1 MKFQIRQ
8 FFVLFVSLA
17 DIVNTCYIELTD
29 EKSVEYPAIINSSA
43 LPNYEK
49 WWGAVSDKECMIYR
63 KLKPRWTTKMEII
76 DLDISEKG
84 IGIFVNKRESKKS
97 WRPLEQI
104 NPNQKKI
111 YFNLNDWKSLK
122 IIARKSDK
130 FKVEF
135 SNVHCPLPVGAKL
148 GNCSEKQD
156 WLSFC
161 TFQCDEPDFIPIKA
175 NSKPYFAYCRKNRT
189 WSAET
194 GRYCISMDKVVKN
207 CLSVEAIKTDCPY
220 DDDFLLDLFP
230 EPDIDKEEEPWLIE
244 MLAEISRT
252 ENEDIDLTIGGTKTF
267 VVERGIF
274 RTSVIRDCLEYCL
287 RSRRTRRFILKC
299 GNWQLSSSRKRDC
312 LMCRHVY
319 KVCRKR
325 FIFV

>member
-1 MKFQIRQ
+1 M
-8 FFVLFVSLA
+8 VG
-17 DIVNTCYIELTD
+17 T
-29 EKSVEYPAIINSSA
+29 
-43 LPNYEK
+43 
-49 WWGAVSDKECMIYR
+49 VSDKECMIYR
-63 KLKPRWTTKMEII
+63 KLKPRWTTKMELL
-76 DLDISEKG
+76 DLDISEKEIEVRMRHIWSTIIVG
-84 IGIFVNKRESKKS
+84 VSENELFQSLSRVSETRFKLQKLLCVIFVNKRESKKS
-97 WRPLEQI
+97 WRLLEQI

-122 IIARKSDK
+122 IIARKRDK

-161 TFQCDEPDFIPIKA
+161 TFQCDEPDYIPIKA
-175 NSKPYFAYCRKNRT
+175 NRKPYFAYCRKNRT

-194 GRYCISMDKVVKN
+194 GKYCISMDKVVKN
-207 CLSVEAIKTDCPY
+207 CLSVEATKTDCPY